1 MSSQIIKSYTNLFAS
16 TLQIRKGDKVSSNH
30 HQKAAEWKHLFDIC
44 LIGPF
49 KCCRRLIS
57 LRWIQKN
64 KLLMAEMIICRYC
77 EPSYSSCEL
86 SMAITTNGTF
96 VFILEKSADARQITL
111 DHPSGDCWLQW
122 RLATALAG
130 TQSATFISNGALAVC
145 IARDTEPG

>member
-16 TLQIRKGDKVSSNH
+16 TLQIRKGDKVSSNN

-44 LIGPF
+44 SIGLF

-57 LRWIQKN
+57 LRSIQKN
-64 KLLMAEMIICRYC
+64 KLLMAEKIICWYC

-96 VFILEKSADARQITL
+96 VFILEKSADARQISPRPPEWRLLATVAT
-111 DHPSGDCWLQW
+111 GDCSCRHPIGDFYQ
-122 RLATALAG
+122 
-130 TQSATFISNGALAVC
+130 
-145 IARDTEPG
+145 